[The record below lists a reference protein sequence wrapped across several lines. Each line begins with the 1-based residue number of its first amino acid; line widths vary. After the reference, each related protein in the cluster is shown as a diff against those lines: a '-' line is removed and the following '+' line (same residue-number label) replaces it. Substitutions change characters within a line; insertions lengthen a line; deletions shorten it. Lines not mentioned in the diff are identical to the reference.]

1 MSTALPRNCTFSPND
16 WTVLARCW
24 HPVALSTEVTAAQP
38 TAARLLDQALVLY
51 RTSGGLTVA
60 ADLCAHRG
68 TPLSLGCMRED
79 TIACAYHGYRYDVQG
94 HCTLVPA
101 HPGGPIPGKL
111 ALRRFQ
117 AVELFGLIWVTLGT
131 DDGQTSLPVFPEHD
145 DSSFQVV
152 HVPPFDWAASA
163 GRQVESFC
171 DVAHFAFVHPT
182 TFAAADPIVPRYE
195 AGPTPSGVHADFS
208 SRVGNVSDPSAAQQT
223 WRRVYDLHVPF
234 TARLK
239 IDFPSGGQLVLLN
252 AACPVSARITRV
264 FCVVARNF
272 DHHQPV
278 AELIAFQ
285 QKIYAEDQRI
295 VEQQNPED
303 LPIDLSEEVHV
314 KADRTS
320 VEYRRQL
327 AHLGLGR
334 SFTA

>member
-1 MSTALPRNCTFSPND
+1 MGTALPRNCTLSPSD

-24 HPVALSTEVTAAQP
+24 HPVALSSAVTTAQP

-68 TPLSLGCMRED
+68 TPLSLGSMRDD
-79 TIACAYHGYRYDVQG
+79 TIACAYHGYRYDSHG

-101 HPGGPIPGKL
+101 HPDSPIPSKL
-111 ALRRFQ
+111 ALRRFR
-117 AVELFGLIWVTLGT
+117 AVEHFGLIWVTLEA
-131 DDGQTSLPVFPEHD
+131 DDTTAPLPQFPEHAD
-145 DSSFQVV
+145 PAFQIV

-171 DVAHFAFVHPT
+171 DVAHFTFVHPT

-195 AGPTPSGVHADFS
+195 AGPTASGVHAEFS
-208 SRVGNVSDPSAAQQT
+208 SQVGNVSDPAAAQQT
-223 WRRVYDLHVPF
+223 WLRVYDLHLPF
-234 TARLK
+234 TAHLK
-239 IDFPSGGQLVLLN
+239 IDFPSGGQLVILN

-272 DHHQPV
+272 DQHRPV

-285 QKIYAEDQRI
+285 RQIYAEDQRI
-295 VEQQNPED
+295 VERQNPED
-303 LPIDLSEEVHV
+303 LPIDLCEEVHV

-327 AHLGLGR
+327 AQLGLGQ